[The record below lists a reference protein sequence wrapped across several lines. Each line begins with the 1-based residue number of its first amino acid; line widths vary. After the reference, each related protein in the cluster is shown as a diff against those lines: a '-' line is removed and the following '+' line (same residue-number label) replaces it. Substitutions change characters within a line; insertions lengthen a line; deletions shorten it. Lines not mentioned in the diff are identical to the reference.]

1 MTGCI
6 DYAPR
11 TLVCLDGQFTEQ
23 NMTIYARNNHIRIY
37 TISFAQTL
45 SPEVVDA
52 LKLMAN
58 ETGGFYAHAP
68 TGAELE
74 EIYKRIAGE
83 LKETAGVN
91 TKVNLT
97 FQPMEVTY
105 NNLTS
110 FLPAGQV
117 LEYQYVNGIS
127 TWVDSWK
134 TTDGTNTTL
143 PGFPYS
149 LNHTESWN
157 TNHTMNLSAG
167 NISLNQTWEATFRFR
182 VLAPGSINLF
192 SPGSMV
198 TFKDSEG
205 VTYSVP
211 VPDTFLNSIGTLIPA
226 EVSLATVDVKDLT
239 YVNDTVQW
247 TLFYDGSHR
256 VRQIVY
262 KNYSADNS
270 QWTGWIEI
278 ANFNSNGPILDQ
290 IYYIPPQVG
299 DQYGWY
305 YFRVKAEEL
314 DVLAGPDDTETIGP
328 ILIKAGVIII
338 CNSHVNCP
346 V

>member
-1 MTGCI
+1 
-6 DYAPR
+6 
-11 TLVCLDGQFTEQ
+11 
-23 NMTIYARNNHIRIY
+23 
-37 TISFAQTL
+37 
-45 SPEVVDA
+45 
-52 LKLMAN
+52 
-58 ETGGFYAHAP
+58 
-68 TGAELE
+68 
-74 EIYKRIAGE
+74 
-83 LKETAGVN
+83 
-91 TKVNLT
+91 
-97 FQPMEVTY
+97 MEVTY